1 MRKKDL
7 TRLVLMVVFVYAVAI
22 LFGVLLLLVKPDLI
36 NNYFTLIPFILA
48 IPAALLTSG
57 FQRRSSYIKALQGIW
72 PRVVK
77 SGRLA
82 VEYTHNKNP
91 NREDLNKVFLSLS
104 SSIDHLRMLFKNIG
118 GFYPV
123 ESMKTI
129 YEEYETIR
137 ETMKFENPEGA
148 RNRISTLWH
157 QARDAILEEFDRVTP
172 TKYDAPEYER

>member
-7 TRLVLMVVFVYAVAI
+7 TRLVIFVVFVYAVAI
-22 LFGVLLLLVKPDLI
+22 ISGILLLASPNLI
-36 NNYFTLIPFILA
+36 DNYITLIPFIVA
-48 IPAALLTSG
+48 IPAALLMSG

-82 VEYTHNKNP
+82 IEYTYIKNP
-91 NREDLNKVFLSLS
+91 NREELNKVFLSLS

-129 YEEYETIR
+129 YEEYEKIR
-137 ETMKFENPEGA
+137 DAMKFENPEGA
-148 RNRISTLWH
+148 RNRISALWH
-157 QARDAILEEFDRVTP
+157 QARDAILEEFDRVIP
-172 TKYDAPEYER
+172 TKYIAPEYKD

>member
-7 TRLVLMVVFVYAVAI
+7 TRLVFFVVVVYAVAI
-22 LFGVLLLLVKPDLI
+22 ISGILLLASPNLI
-36 NNYFTLIPFILA
+36 DNYIILIPFIVA

-72 PRVVK
+72 PRIVK

-82 VEYTHNKNP
+82 IEYTHNKNP
-91 NREDLNKVFLSLS
+91 NREELNKVFLSLS
-104 SSIDHLRMLFKNIG
+104 SAIDHLRMLFKNIG

-129 YEEYETIR
+129 YEEYDKIR
-137 ETMKFENPEGA
+137 DNMKFENPEGA
-148 RNRISTLWH
+148 RNRISALWH

-172 TKYDAPEYER
+172 TKYDAPEYEK